1 MPMGANAQRES
12 LLIVPTW
19 AGDSEITSPCEDFTS
34 CSFLHD
40 LSEEKNLRREKN
52 SFSFRDITA
61 PRFRG
66 IRCEE
71 KFFPHLSYHHR
82 ETSTILS
89 PASYHSTHTYFL

>member
-1 MPMGANAQRES
+1 MGANAQRES

-61 PRFRG
+61 PRFR
-66 IRCEE
+66 
-71 KFFPHLSYHHR
+71 
-82 ETSTILS
+82 
-89 PASYHSTHTYFL
+89 